1 MFEEITGFEDA
12 GAGAGAGAG
21 AEDEEEEIL
30 SFFLE
35 RWDGAFFPPCGLI
48 FPGLK
53 YIEDDLKTTF
63 FFKGI

>member
-35 RWDGAFFPPCGLI
+35 R
-48 FPGLK
+48 
-53 YIEDDLKTTF
+53 
-63 FFKGI
+63 